1 MSLIRRTSPFGDML
15 SLRQAMDRLF
25 EDPFGRP
32 RSFWFGDSPSLPLD
46 IHATPEALVVEAAL
60 PGVKPEQVE
69 ITITGD
75 LLTISGATEA
85 SRDEEREGYAYREI
99 RRGDVTRTVTLP
111 RDLRTDQ
118 AVASFEDGILRLSIP
133 RAEQARPHRIEL
145 SPTHEHQALTDA
157 TAHPAVETATEP
169 ASPEPQREPVGA
181 R

>member
-32 RSFWFGDSPSLPLD
+32 RSFWFGDSPTLPLD

-60 PGVKPEQVE
+60 PGVKPDQVE

-75 LLTISGATEA
+75 LLTIRGASEA
-85 SRDEEREGYAYREI
+85 AVDEEHEGYAYREI

-133 RAEQARPHRIEL
+133 RAEQARPRRIEL
-145 SPTHEHQALTDA
+145 SPTHEHPAVTESS
-157 TAHPAVETATEP
+157 AHPATEP
-169 ASPEPQREPVGA
+169 AGPEPQREPVGA